1 MNTQTQRA
9 QEIANHIRAN
19 HQAPEGWR
27 LLVACLGVEDSAEN
41 YGYHLALY
49 QAGEENP
56 SPDNA
61 VLVESLEPLDEFTAS
76 LTATR
81 FVQHAKACDS
91 LAKML
96 GDCAYLVLDPARKG
110 KVTPNHSSDAIQI
123 LWQPEKQLFD
133 PIPYL
138 AEWGDRPTT
147 PFNAG
152 VSLSLD
158 RITRGMTGTLVLDLG
173 LDHLVQLPTLSS
185 RPIRREDQT
194 PETFGA
200 SVCSAATQ
208 IVLELRAHLSAVH
221 AQTRALWH
229 IVNQSTTLI
238 EVLEFARSKPENE
251 PPPGETSA

>member
-1 MNTQTQRA
+1 MNEPTQRA

-19 HQAPEGWR
+19 YQTPEGWC
-27 LLVACLGVEDSAEN
+27 LLVARLGVEDSAKD

-49 QAGEENP
+49 QAGVQDP

-61 VLVESLEPLDEFTAS
+61 VMVVPLEPLDIETANTAAQTLIRFTK
-76 LTATR
+76 T
-81 FVQHAKACDS
+81 CDS
-91 LAKML
+91 LASML
-96 GDCAYLVLDPARKG
+96 SDCIYLVLDPTRKG
-110 KVTPNHSSDAIQI
+110 KVTPNHSSNAIQV

-138 AEWGDRPTT
+138 AEWKDRPTS
-147 PFNAG
+147 PFNSG
-152 VSLSLD
+152 VALSLD
-158 RITRGMTGTLVLDLG
+158 RYAQSMTGTLVLDLG
-173 LDHLVQLPTLSS
+173 LEYLVQLPTLSS

-194 PETFGA
+194 PQTFGA
-200 SVCSAATQ
+200 SVASAATQ

-221 AQTRALWH
+221 AQTKALWH